1 MPIASSIPQQI
12 LMHSSKLPTLQKTQ
26 KWFSFVSIYDIE
38 TISVKTW
45 RL

>member
-1 MPIASSIPQQI
+1 MPVFNPIPQQI
-12 LMHSSKLPTLQKTQ
+12 LSTATKLSTLQKTQ
-26 KWFSFVSIYDIE
+26 KCFSLVSIYDIE